1 MSYSVDTSSAEYRPT
16 SSVPNVVEN
25 GELTFQVCTLFHT
38 RPPLRTGELSASDY
52 LAKIEADPRK
62 SAALARARARV
73 GQRVADNEV
82 ISLTKLRLSA
92 RLSQAQL
99 AARLGTQQPNIARWE
114 REPKNMTVETV
125 FRFAEALGVEPTA
138 VLEATRVNNG

>member
-16 SSVPNVVEN
+16 SSVPSVVEN

-38 RPPLRTGELSASDY
+38 RPPLRSGELNASEY
-52 LAKIEADPRK
+52 LARVEADPRK
-62 SAALARARARV
+62 SAALARARGRA
-73 GQRVADNEV
+73 GQRVSENEA

-92 RLSQAQL
+92 KLSQAQL
-99 AARLGTQQPNIARWE
+99 ALKLGTQQPNIARWE
-114 REPKNMTVETV
+114 RDPKNMTVETV

-138 VLEATRVNNG
+138 VLEATRVQNG